1 MVLEKMILKVFLIA
15 AGTFT
20 AQGVILSNYL
30 IRNPLYD
37 NRQTLESNVIS
48 TVNSKSRPGCAAHC
62 TTNPTCKSLLY
73 NTITQYCQLLSVQ
86 MNPGTDN
93 GPQTSTGWRYYE
105 REFGKLTPF
114 SLSPSLSLSQNIF
127 SYSFVVFA
135 EYKTIV
141 LTSVD

>member
-1 MVLEKMILKVFLIA
+1 MILKLFLIA

-30 IRNPLYD
+30 IRNHLYD
-37 NRQTLESNVIS
+37 NRATMGSNVIS
-48 TVNSKSRPGCAAHC
+48 TINSRSRPGCAAHC
-62 TTNPTCKSLLY
+62 TTYPTCKSLLY

-105 REFGKLTPF
+105 RKFGKLIP
-114 SLSPSLSLSQNIF
+114 LPIF
-127 SYSFVVFA
+127 STLSKYFF
-135 EYKTIV
+135 
-141 LTSVD
+141 

>member
-1 MVLEKMILKVFLIA
+1 MKMILKLFLVA

-37 NRQTLESNVIS
+37 NRATMESNVIS

-73 NTITQYCQLLSVQ
+73 NTISRYCQLLSVQ
-86 MNPGTDN
+86 MSPVSDN

-105 REFGKLTPF
+105 RKFGKLIYI
-114 SLSPSLSLSQNIF
+114 SLSLSLSLKILFLN
-127 SYSFVVFA
+127 SFLVFA

-141 LTSVD
+141 LTSVK